1 MSIKVQIGTN
11 ERDIS
16 NMESNWVNEQIN
28 RRKKDGVSVCVR
40 VSINQRDINIKLATK
55 ACQGGRSV
63 GGRTPNN
70 HEKEIFDLWNKLHL
84 NRESFSGGNLVA
96 FLKQI
101 A

>member
-16 NMESNWVNEQIN
+16 KIEPNWVNEQIN
-28 RRKKDGVSVCVR
+28 RRKKDDVPICVR
-40 VSINQRDINIKLATK
+40 VSINQGDINIALATTD
-55 ACQGGRSV
+55 CPSGGSGGRP
-63 GGRTPNN
+63 PNGQ
-70 HEKEIFDLWNKLHL
+70 EKEIFALWNKLHL
-84 NRESFSGGNLVA
+84 NRESFSIGNLVA